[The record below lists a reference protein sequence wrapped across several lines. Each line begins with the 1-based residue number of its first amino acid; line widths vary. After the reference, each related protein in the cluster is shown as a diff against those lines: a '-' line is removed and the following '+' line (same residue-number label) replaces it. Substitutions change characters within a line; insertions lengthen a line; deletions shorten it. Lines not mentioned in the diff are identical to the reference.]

1 MAEETETTTTE
12 ATETP
17 AAQEPVQARNDKPSV
32 LTRVW
37 RAFKNFAILFSFIVN
52 FVLVFILL
60 LVLFNPQ
67 PIFEVKNQVA
77 EPLLVDLDSAFA
89 ALGDTVIQ
97 STVYITD
104 SMPVVFTLPLNQNT
118 DVILTQPV
126 PLQVPARFV
135 LPGGGGSI
143 NGTVSL
149 NLPQGQVL
157 PVSLS
162 MDVPVDTTVPVI
174 MEVPVEIPLAEA
186 GMAPAIEQLR
196 AVFRPI
202 TGFVQG
208 LPDEAAEIQLLP
220 RNADDTTNP

>member
-1 MAEETETTTTE
+1 MAEETEPTTTDASE
-12 ATETP
+12 SPKATDE
-17 AAQEPVQARNDKPSV
+17 RPSI
-32 LTRVW
+32 LRRIW
-37 RAFKNFAILFSFIVN
+37 RAFKNFAIIFSFIVN

-60 LVLFNPQ
+60 LILFNPQ

-77 EPLLVDLDSAFA
+77 EPLLVDLDQAFA

-118 DVILTQPV
+118 DVVLTEPV

-135 LPGGGGSI
+135 LPGGGGAI

-174 MEVPVEIPLAEA
+174 MEVPVQIPLAEA

-220 RNADDTTNP
+220 APND